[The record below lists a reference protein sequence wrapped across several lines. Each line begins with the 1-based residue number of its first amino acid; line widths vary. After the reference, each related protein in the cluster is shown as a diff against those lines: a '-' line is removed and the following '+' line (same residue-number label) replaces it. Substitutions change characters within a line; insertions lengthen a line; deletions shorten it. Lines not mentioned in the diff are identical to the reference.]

1 MKIDSFLSETGS
13 KLQKNIENFVNSTS
27 NSEFSYEISENF
39 ISMITQTIQEI
50 GANAIKNYFESKDI
64 EKEYII
70 ERDRKYRFKYKS
82 KKEIMTPIG
91 KVEFNRSVYQQ
102 DKGGKSIIPLDRILK
117 VENEYVTLSVK
128 DSVMYTCAHMTPR
141 ETSDLLA
148 KCSLIRLHSTTV
160 SNILEQC
167 SQVIEQHKEQINKNL
182 LNKLEVTENVDV
194 IVGSI
199 DGVNLKIR
207 EEGVNK
213 GRPKERPT
221 SEEKTECATSYK
233 NAMCGTISF
242 YTTEQSTNEKL
253 VSHRISTNYTAQM
266 PEDKSV
272 IFKEE
277 FEKKISKINQAT
289 IDKNVVKI
297 MLCDGF
303 RAIWK
308 YLESNELYKDYEFL
322 IDFYH
327 ASEHLSKLAELLF
340 GKKNENAQK
349 WYNTYREKLK
359 NEENGLNSLINS
371 ISYLQKKQKISKSV
385 EKEIEREKK
394 YFQKNRSKMNY
405 YRFKNRGLPIGSG
418 VVEAACKSVVKQRM
432 CRSGMI
438 WSIEGGNKILYLRSI
453 VKSNN
458 WKTFF
463 DEFKKSA

>member
-1 MKIDSFLSETGS
+1 MKIDSFLSETNA
-13 KLQKNIENFVNSTS
+13 KLQNNIENFVNNSS
-27 NSEFSYEISENF
+27 NSEFNYENSENF
-39 ISMITQTIQEI
+39 ITMIIETIQEI
-50 GANAIKNYFESKDI
+50 GANAIKTYFESKDI

-70 ERDRKYRFKYKS
+70 EEDRKYRFKYKS

-91 KVEFNRSVYQQ
+91 KVEYNRSVYQQ

-117 VENEYVTLSVK
+117 VENEYATLSVK
-128 DSVMYTCAHMTPR
+128 ESVLYACAHLTPR
-141 ETSDLLA
+141 ETSDMLD

-160 SNILEQC
+160 SNILEHC
-167 SQVIEQHKEQINKNL
+167 SKVIEKNKEQINKSL

-221 SEEKTECATSYK
+221 SEEKTEGATCYK

-242 YTTEQSTNEKL
+242 YTTEQSTTEKL
-253 VSHRISTNYTAQM
+253 ISERIRTNYTAQM

-277 FEKKISKINQAT
+277 FEKKIRKINQVT
-289 IDKNVVKI
+289 KEKNVVKI

-308 YLESNELYKDYEFL
+308 YLENNELYKDYEFL

-340 GKKNENAQK
+340 GKKNEQAQK

-359 NEENGLNSLINS
+359 NEENGINSLLNS
-371 ISYLQKKQKISKSV
+371 ISYLQKKQKMSKSI
-385 EKEIEREKK
+385 EKEIEREKN

-405 YRFKNRGLPIGSG
+405 YWFKNRGLPIGSG

-458 WKTFF
+458 WDLFF
-463 DEFKKSA
+463 EEFKKAA